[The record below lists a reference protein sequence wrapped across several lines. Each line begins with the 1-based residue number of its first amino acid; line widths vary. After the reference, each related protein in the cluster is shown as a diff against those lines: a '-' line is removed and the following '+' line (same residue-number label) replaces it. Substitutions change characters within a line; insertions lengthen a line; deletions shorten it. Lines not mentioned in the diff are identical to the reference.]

1 MDGLMLSFFLRWL
14 ITAVSLLIT
23 ARIVPGIEI
32 KDFTVA
38 LIAAVA
44 LGLINAII
52 RPLLI
57 LFTLPLTILTLG
69 LFIFVVNAIS
79 FSLASYFIRGFEVE
93 SFFAAL
99 FGSIVVSIISGVLN
113 GFFVD

>member
-1 MDGLMLSFFLRWL
+1 MLSFFLRWL

-99 FGSIVVSIISGVLN
+99 FGSIVVSIVSGVLN
-113 GFFVD
+113 SIFGD

>member
-23 ARIVPGIEI
+23 ARI
-32 KDFTVA
+32 
-38 LIAAVA
+38 VA

-79 FSLASYFIRGFEVE
+79 FSLASYFIRGFEVK

-113 GFFVD
+113 GIFVD

>member
-1 MDGLMLSFFLRWL
+1 MLSFFLRWL

-23 ARIVPGIEI
+23 AQIVPGIEI
-32 KDFTVA
+32 KNFTVA

-57 LFTLPLTILTLG
+57 LFTHTQKNRETLIIATS
-69 LFIFVVNAIS
+69 LDQKLINQSKPSCFKQANFAH
-79 FSLASYFIRGFEVE
+79 FSQQKNHLK
-93 SFFAAL
+93 L
-99 FGSIVVSIISGVLN
+99 LK
-113 GFFVD
+113 

>member
-1 MDGLMLSFFLRWL
+1 MLSFFLRWL

-23 ARIVPGIEI
+23 AQIVPGIEI
-32 KDFTVA
+32 KNFTVA

-52 RPLLI
+52 RPLLV
-57 LFTLPLTILTLG
+57 LLTLPLTILTLG

-79 FSLASYFIRGFEVE
+79 FSLASYFIPGFEVN

-99 FGSIVVSIISGVLN
+99 FGSIVVSIVSGVLN
-113 GFFVD
+113 SIFTD

>member
-23 ARIVPGIEI
+23 AQIVPGIEI
-32 KDFTVA
+32 KNFTVA
-38 LIAAVA
+38 LIAAVV

-79 FSLASYFIRGFEVE
+79 FSLVAIINVSL
-93 SFFAAL
+93 FF
-99 FGSIVVSIISGVLN
+99 GDEEISTDLLWLLSLSSWL
-113 GFFVD
+113 

>member
-1 MDGLMLSFFLRWL
+1 MLSFFLRWL

-23 ARIVPGIEI
+23 AQIVPGIEI
-32 KDFTVA
+32 KNFTVA
-38 LIAAVA
+38 LIAAVV

-69 LFIFVVNAIS
+69 LFIFVVNAVS
-79 FSLASYFIRGFEVE
+79 FYLASYFISGFEIK
-93 SFFAAL
+93 SFLAA
-99 FGSIVVSIISGVLN
+99 FIGSIVVSIVSGVLN
-113 GFFVD
+113 SIFND

>member
-1 MDGLMLSFFLRWL
+1 MLSFFLRWL

-23 ARIVPGIEI
+23 AHIVPGIEI

-38 LIAAVA
+38 LIAAVV

-52 RPLLI
+52 RPVLI

-79 FSLASYFIRGFEVE
+79 FSLASYFIRGFEVT

-113 GFFVD
+113 NIFVD

>member
-69 LFIFVVNAIS
+69 LFIFV
-79 FSLASYFIRGFEVE
+79 
-93 SFFAAL
+93 
-99 FGSIVVSIISGVLN
+99 FG
-113 GFFVD
+113 DE

>member
-1 MDGLMLSFFLRWL
+1 MLSFFLRWL

-113 GFFVD
+113 GIFVD

>member
-23 ARIVPGIEI
+23 AQIVPGIEI
-32 KDFTVA
+32 KNFTVA

-79 FSLASYFIRGFEVE
+79 FSLASYFIRGFEVK

>member
-1 MDGLMLSFFLRWL
+1 MLSFFLRWL

-23 ARIVPGIEI
+23 AQIVPGIEI
-32 KDFTVA
+32 KDFTV
-38 LIAAVA
+38 
-44 LGLINAII
+44 NAII

-79 FSLASYFIRGFEVE
+79 FSLASYFISGFEVK

-113 GFFVD
+113 GIFVE

>member
-99 FGSIVVSIISGVLN
+99 FGSIMVSIVSGVLN
-113 GFFVD
+113 SIFGD

>member
-23 ARIVPGIEI
+23 AQIVPGIEI
-32 KDFTVA
+32 KNFTVA
-38 LIAAVA
+38 LIAAVV

-57 LFTLPLTILTLG
+57 LFTLG

-79 FSLASYFIRGFEVE
+79 FSLASYFISGFEVK

-113 GFFVD
+113 GIFVD

>member
-1 MDGLMLSFFLRWL
+1 MLSFFLRWL

-23 ARIVPGIEI
+23 AQIVPGIEI
-32 KDFTVA
+32 KNFTVA

-79 FSLASYFIRGFEVE
+79 FS
-93 SFFAAL
+93 
-99 FGSIVVSIISGVLN
+99 
-113 GFFVD
+113 

>member
-1 MDGLMLSFFLRWL
+1 MLSFFLRWL

-23 ARIVPGIEI
+23 AQIVPGIEI
-32 KDFTVA
+32 KNFTVA

-79 FSLASYFIRGFEVE
+79 FSLASYFISGFEVK
-93 SFFAAL
+93 SFFDAL
-99 FGSIVVSIISGVLN
+99 FGSIVVSIISAVLN

>member
-1 MDGLMLSFFLRWL
+1 MLSFFLRWL

-99 FGSIVVSIISGVLN
+99 FGSIMVSIVSGVLN
-113 GFFVD
+113 SIFGD

>member
-1 MDGLMLSFFLRWL
+1 MLSFFLRWL

>member
-1 MDGLMLSFFLRWL
+1 MNYLSWMNLCYL
-14 ITAVSLLIT
+14 TAVSLLIT
-23 ARIVPGIEI
+23 AQIVPGIEV
-32 KDFTVA
+32 KNFTVA

-79 FSLASYFIRGFEVE
+79 FSLASYFISGFEVK

-99 FGSIVVSIISGVLN
+99 FGSIVVSIVSGVLN
-113 GFFVD
+113 SIFVE

>member
-1 MDGLMLSFFLRWL
+1 M

-69 LFIFVVNAIS
+69 LFIFVVNAI
-79 FSLASYFIRGFEVE
+79 FRNNHGIT
-93 SFFAAL
+93 
-99 FGSIVVSIISGVLN
+99 
-113 GFFVD
+113 

>member
-1 MDGLMLSFFLRWL
+1 MLSFFLRWL

-69 LFIFVVNAIS
+69 LFIFVV
-79 FSLASYFIRGFEVE
+79 
-93 SFFAAL
+93 
-99 FGSIVVSIISGVLN
+99 
-113 GFFVD
+113 

>member
-1 MDGLMLSFFLRWL
+1 MLSFFLRWL

-79 FSLASYFIRGFEVE
+79 FSLASSFIRGFEVK

-113 GFFVD
+113 GIFVD

>member
-99 FGSIVVSIISGVLN
+99 FGSIVVSIVSGVLN
-113 GFFVD
+113 SIFGD

>member
-1 MDGLMLSFFLRWL
+1 LVDYRRLFIL
-14 ITAVSLLIT
+14 ITAQ
-23 ARIVPGIEI
+23 IVPGIEV
-32 KDFTVA
+32 KNFTVA

-79 FSLASYFIRGFEVE
+79 LSLASYFISGFEVK

-99 FGSIVVSIISGVLN
+99 FGSIVVRIVSGVLN
-113 GFFVD
+113 SIFVD